1 MDDMKKLIE
10 KYKQEL
16 MAYRKAAA
24 PEPNPSFTYYPENAH
39 DAQKTPQAHSAHD
52 LAEDRKSVV

>member
-16 MAYRKAAA
+16 MAYRKTAQ
-24 PEPNPSFTYYPENAH
+24 PEPKNISFTYSPEGAPE
-39 DAQKTPQAHSAHD
+39 AREA
-52 LAEDRKSVV
+52 RF